1 MRFTSGSF
9 MHWQFRDRAPRRRM
23 NAERKRQALALLLS
37 LLIHALLLS
46 LTFGD
51 QDLGLPG
58 FGFPWR
64 ERRIEAPDL
73 RVVLMPAPATAAAPA
88 ARSVREPR
96 QQAALE
102 QPLAGARAPT
112 PTVSLAPTLRRSAE
126 AIVSR
131 PAPTPEAKPEPDV
144 AAAALP
150 APAPLRSGGASAALP
165 TPNPEPMVIAVEQSD
180 EPTLLV
186 PPPASAPAPV
196 IAADPGAASSET
208 VIPPPRVF
216 AEVTQKRAEPEVRE
230 RAVEVAKPE
239 PSEREA
245 QADQLRAAQAVAA
258 QREAARQQAAQ
269 VEAARLEAG
278 RREAARLAA
287 AKLEAQR
294 LESARQEALRVEAAR
309 DAERQEAARR
319 EAARVESARQEGER
333 LEAARQAATQ
343 QQAARALAE
352 QEEDARREAR
362 RRAMGRQLD
371 EEAARREAASNA
383 ARSPSRL
390 PLSLSTARRGRLWGR
405 ADPNIELVQYAEA
418 WARKIQL
425 NTSVDTIREM
435 AKRPH
440 TEPMVTVAIRSDG
453 AVESVTFVL
462 SSGVA
467 EVDEAIRQIIQSQV
481 PYQAFPPALA
491 RQYDVVEIRRTWHV
505 DMAIQLY

>member
-1 MRFTSGSF
+1 MY
-9 MHWQFRDRAPRRRM
+9 WQFRERPPRRRM

-37 LLIHALLLS
+37 LLLHALLLS

-73 RVVLMPAPATAAAPA
+73 RVVLMPAPAKAAEPA
-88 ARSVREPR
+88 ARSVKEPLQR
-96 QQAALE
+96 AAIE
-102 QPLAGARAPT
+102 RPLAGMRAPT
-112 PTVSLAPTLRRSAE
+112 PTVSLAPNLSRLAE
-126 AIVSR
+126 AIVPK
-131 PAPTPEAKPEPDV
+131 PAPAPEAKPEPDV

-150 APAPLRSGGASAALP
+150 APAPLRSGGSSDAGPAA
-165 TPNPEPMVIAVEQSD
+165 NPEPVVIAVEQSD
-180 EPTLLV
+180 EATLVV
-186 PPPASAPAPV
+186 PPPASAPTPV
-196 IAADPGAASSET
+196 SAAAPGAASSET
-208 VIPPPRVF
+208 VIPPPQVV

-230 RAVEVAKPE
+230 RAVEVAKPD

-245 QADQLRAAQAVAA
+245 QADQLKAAQAVAA
-258 QREAARQQAAQ
+258 QREAARQQSAH
-269 VEAARLEAG
+269 VEAARLEAERREAE

-287 AKLEAQR
+287 AKVEAQR
-294 LESARQEALRVEAAR
+294 LEAVRVEAAR
-309 DAERQEAARR
+309 QEAARQ
-319 EAARVESARQEGER
+319 EAARVESARQEGDR

-343 QQAARALAE
+343 QQAARMLAE

-362 RRAMGRQLD
+362 RRAMGRQLE
-371 EEAARREAASNA
+371 EEAARREAASTA
-383 ARSPSRL
+383 ARSPTRL
-390 PLSLSTARRGRLWGR
+390 PLSLSTARRVRLWGR
-405 ADPNIELVQYAEA
+405 ADPNVELVQYAEA

-425 NTSVDTIREM
+425 NTAVDTVREV

-467 EVDEAIRQIIQSQV
+467 AVDEAIRQIIQSQV

-491 RQYDVVEIRRTWHV
+491 REYDVVEIRRTWHF